1 MSMAIG
7 HFAVGTSGTMIL
19 FHMLPLRIRF
29 KMRIAQVFIIVLGGL
44 WAMLPDA
51 AQFSKFMQY
60 FNDNYWT
67 KINLFHQ
74 IKPPDLTVFIN
85 LMRAFHGS
93 RWANICFFHQLMDA
107 IDNNDSVLVSGVL
120 VLIMVLIASFIFMK
134 ELQERHASKK
144 K

>member
-1 MSMAIG
+1 
-7 HFAVGTSGTMIL
+7 
-19 FHMLPLRIRF
+19 
-29 KMRIAQVFIIVLGGL
+29 
-44 WAMLPDA
+44 MLPDVT
-51 AQFSKFMQY
+51 QFSNFMQY

-85 LMRAFHGS
+85 LIRAFHSS
-93 RWANICFFHQLMDA
+93 RWANICFFHQLMDV

-120 VLIMVLIASFIFMK
+120 VLIMALIASFIFMK
-134 ELQERHASKK
+134 ELQEQHTIKK